1 MSYRRADEQPSEAFR
16 PVTEQA
22 GHRVRNVFEVDPA
35 LMTDHVRQQAMPVWD
50 TVRIVA
56 SRTDHLEWMHRH
68 WAATT
73 LSGEALLAEL
83 DAMST
88 AHADSTD
95 PFTRDTTTTRG

>member
-1 MSYRRADEQPSEAFR
+1 MSYRRADEQPPEAFR
-16 PVTEQA
+16 SVTEQA
-22 GHRVRNVFEVDPA
+22 GHRVGTVFEVDPS

-83 DAMST
+83 DATST
-88 AHADSTD
+88 GRADTPD
-95 PFTRDTTTTRG
+95 PSARDTTTPRG

>member
-1 MSYRRADEQPSEAFR
+1 
-16 PVTEQA
+16 VTEQA
-22 GHRVRNVFEVDPA
+22 GHRVGNVFEVDPA
-35 LMTDHVRQQAMPVWD
+35 LMSDHVRQQAMPVWD

-83 DAMST
+83 DGTST
-88 AHADSTD
+88 GRTST
-95 PFTRDTTTTRG
+95 TAASAGDTNTPRG